1 MSFAQGNNMADPL
14 LSLALALALVAG
26 AMLLFWP
33 RHGLIWRLRRA
44 LRATD
49 RVLTEDAL
57 KHLFDCD
64 YQGRLGSL
72 QSVCG
77 ALEISG
83 DRAAG
88 LLQRLEARELIES
101 VEGGMQLTPRGRDYA
116 MRVVRIHRLWERYLS
131 DETGLEPA
139 AWHQEAELRE
149 HRTTQ
154 AEADALAA
162 RMGFPRYDPHGD
174 PIPTARG
181 EIAPPQGR
189 PLSELPPDRL
199 AEIAHIEDEP
209 EAIYAQL
216 VAEGLHPGMKVRVLA
231 ATPERI
237 RFEADAEE
245 RVLAPLLASNLSV
258 VELPREEEMGRP
270 LERLSSLELGERA
283 TVVGISSLLRPHER
297 RRMLDLGLVPGT
309 EVAAEIRSPAGDPTG
324 YRIRGAVIALR
335 REQAEQI
342 QIERPA

>member
-1 MSFAQGNNMADPL
+1 MPDPL
-14 LSLALALALVAG
+14 LSLAVAVTLIAG
-26 AMLLFWP
+26 AVALLWP
-33 RHGLIWRLRRA
+33 DRGMIWRLRRA
-44 LRATD
+44 LRASD
-49 RVLTEDAL
+49 RVLTEDTL

-64 YQGRLGSL
+64 YQGRVGNL

-77 ALEISG
+77 ALGISG
-83 DRAAG
+83 DRAAE
-88 LLQRLEARELIES
+88 LLLRLEARELLES
-101 VEGGMQLTPRGRDYA
+101 VEGGLRLTPEGRSYA
-116 MRVVRIHRLWERYLS
+116 LRIVRIHRLWERYLS
-131 DETGLEPA
+131 DETGLEPT

-149 HRTTQ
+149 HQTSQ
-154 AEADALAA
+154 AEAEAMAA

-189 PLSELPPDRL
+189 PLSELPPDRI
-199 AEIAHIEDEP
+199 AEIVHIEDEP

-231 ATPERI
+231 AGPERI

-245 RVLAPLLASNLSV
+245 HLLAPLLAANLSV
-258 VELPREEEMGRP
+258 VELPRDEEMGGP
-270 LERLSSLELGERA
+270 FERLSGLELGEKA
-283 TVVGISSLLRPHER
+283 MVVGVSSLLRPHER
-297 RRMLDLGLVPGT
+297 RRMLDLGILPGT

-342 QIERPA
+342 QIERPV